1 MSHDH
6 HNMMGHDGHDMHA
19 HGASVE
25 TTTMHDHAAM
35 STGHDHGSMSN
46 DSMMMMMQVFLKSF
60 FNNVENG
67 NLITF
72 NFYRRC
78 TFMQI
83 TRPLFYSKSG
93 TFKQ

>member
-46 DSMMMMMQVFLKSF
+46 DSMMMMSLYRKMAPSF
-60 FNNVENG
+60 SAWVWCPEAAFNIQAISSPEDP
-67 NLITF
+67 
-72 NFYRRC
+72 
-78 TFMQI
+78 QI
-83 TRPLFYSKSG
+83 YHG
-93 TFKQ
+93 